1 MLRDSYCRTIGIEYM
16 HIQDPVQRK
25 WFQERLEQKYEKPS
39 HDEQLRI
46 LSKLNEAE
54 AFETFLQTKYVGQKR
69 FSLEGGESTIPLL
82 DEILQGATDAG
93 LDEVAIGMAH
103 RGRLN
108 VLTNIAGK
116 TYGQIFREF
125 EGTQDPKTVHGS
137 GDVKYHLGTEGTF
150 VAASGKEMPVY
161 LAANPCHLEAVTAC
175 SRASC
180 GPSRT
185 ARATGSTRPCRS

>member
-1 MLRDSYCRTIGIEYM
+1 MKLRDILGVLRDSYCRTVGIEYM
-16 HIQDPVQRK
+16 HIQDPAQRK
-25 WFQERLEQKYEKPS
+25 WFQDKLERGYEKPS

-46 LSKLNEAE
+46 LGKLNEAE

-69 FSLEGGESTIPLL
+69 FSLEGGESHHRRCSTRSCRARPRP
-82 DEILQGATDAG
+82 G

-125 EGTQDPKTVHGS
+125 EGTQDPAHR
-137 GDVKYHLGTEGTF
+137 
-150 VAASGKEMPVY
+150 AAAP
-161 LAANPCHLEAVTAC
+161 
-175 SRASC
+175 
-180 GPSRT
+180 
-185 ARATGSTRPCRS
+185 AT